1 MRPPELTSMN
11 SPLKATRKL
20 ARNPALK
27 EIKSLLV
34 NKRKKDGT
42 ADYFVPMDAFFIFGE
57 KIWMIWIQF
66 LFKQMNA

>member
-11 SPLKATRKL
+11 SPLKAVRKL
-20 ARNPALK
+20 TRIPALK
-27 EIKSLLV
+27 EIKGLLGS
-34 NKRKKDGT
+34 KRKKDGT

-57 KIWMIWIQF
+57 NIWMIWIRF